1 MGFLKLMQEG
11 GFPMV
16 FILLFGL
23 AGLGAAIRYAMVSRS
38 GSGDRWQAL
47 SKSLGRATLFSTLAT
62 LGADL
67 GATFHALTGMRDP
80 NLNIRSA
87 DGPQMLL
94 QGMSESMSPIIMGFA
109 LLALLHLFHA
119 IGSFRAAKS

>member
-1 MGFLKLMQEG
+1 MGFMKLMQEG

-23 AGLGAAIRYAMVSRS
+23 AGLGAAIRYAKAPS
-38 GSGDRWQAL
+38 DRWQAL
-47 SKSLGRATLFSTLAT
+47 CQGLGRATLFSTLAT

-67 GATFHALTGMRDP
+67 GATWHALAGQRFP
-80 NLNIRSA
+80 NIDIKA
-87 DGPQMLL
+87 PDGPQMLL
-94 QGMSESMSPIIMGFA
+94 QGMGESMSPIIMGFA
-109 LLALLHLFHA
+109 LLALVHLFHA

>member
-1 MGFLKLMQEG
+1 MKLMQEG

-23 AGLGAAIRYAMVSRS
+23 AGLGAAIRYATLPS
-38 GSGDRWQAL
+38 DRWQVL
-47 SKSLGRATLFSTLAT
+47 CTSLGRATLFSTLAT

-67 GATFHALTGMRDP
+67 GATFHAMSGQRFPDI
-80 NLNIRSA
+80 NIKVPE
-87 DGPQMLL
+87 GPQMLL
-94 QGMSESMSPIIMGFA
+94 QGLGESMSPIIMGFA

-119 IGSFRAAKS
+119 IGSFRATKS

>member
-1 MGFLKLMQEG
+1 MGFMKLMQEG

-23 AGLGAAIRYAMVSRS
+23 AGLGAAIRYAMAPS
-38 GSGDRWQAL
+38 DRFQAL
-47 SKSLGRATLFSTLAT
+47 CTSLGRATLFSTLAT

-67 GATFHALTGMRDP
+67 GATFHALAGQRFP
-80 NLNIRSA
+80 NIDIKSP

-94 QGMSESMSPIIMGFA
+94 QGLGESMSPIIMGCA

-119 IGSFRAAKS
+119 IGSFRAAKP

>member
-1 MGFLKLMQEG
+1 MGFMKLMHEG

-23 AGLGAAIRYAMVSRS
+23 AGLGASIRYAARPS
-38 GSGDRWQAL
+38 DRWQAL
-47 SKSLGRATLFSTLAT
+47 SQGLGRATMFSTLAT

-67 GATFHALTGMRDP
+67 GKTFHALAGGLIP
-80 NLNIRSA
+80 NIDIKA
-87 DGPQMLL
+87 PEGPQMLL